1 MSDIQTPATTTKNKT
16 RNGPLFIVLIL
27 ITVLAA
33 WGYLRFSDI
42 KMPWQNQDNDSV
54 ELSLE
59 SVDQRLLETEKN
71 VLRLESERNALQQ
84 RLNESANRTNVLRD
98 EILGVTERA
107 ALIEESIIALS
118 ESEHSAQDNLRIN
131 EAILFLT
138 FAKERWQI
146 SGDLA
151 GTVRATE
158 LARLSIDN
166 LKDPKW
172 VNLRQTIAQELAA
185 YRELDTDPVA
195 IAKGEMDAL
204 EALLPQLVPLN
215 TKALNQE
222 TSKQGMTRLIN
233 ALIQVQ
239 PSGQQTLIS
248 PSERSAAKTALALDM
263 TNART
268 AILLRNNA
276 EFKASILRI
285 NQWLLR
291 LYADTPA
298 LKDRREQL
306 LLVASKPLNRSVP
319 LAGSSLNELL
329 LMQQGSEP

>member
-1 MSDIQTPATTTKNKT
+1 MSDLQTPTTATKNKT
-16 RNGPLFIVLIL
+16 RFGSLSIVLIL
-27 ITVLAA
+27 IALLAT
-33 WGYLRFSDI
+33 WGYLRFSDL
-42 KMPWQNQDNDSV
+42 KLPWQNQGNEDT

-71 VLRLESERNALQQ
+71 VTQLENERNALQQ

-107 ALIEESIIALS
+107 ALIEQSISALS

-131 EAILFLT
+131 EATLFLT
-138 FAKERWQI
+138 LAKERWQL

-151 GTVRATE
+151 GAVHATE
-158 LARLSIDN
+158 LARISIDH
-166 LKDPKW
+166 LKNPKW
-172 VNLRQTIAQELAA
+172 LNLRQTITQELNA
-185 YRELDTDPVA
+185 YRALDTDPAA
-195 IAKGEMDAL
+195 IAKGELDAL
-204 EALLPQLVPLN
+204 QALLPQLVTLSSQKSN
-215 TKALNQE
+215 AE
-222 TSKQGMTRLIN
+222 TSKHGMTRLIN

-239 PSGQQTLIS
+239 PTGQQTLIS

-263 TNART
+263 ATARM
-268 AILLRNNA
+268 AILLRNSSD
-276 EFKASILRI
+276 FKASILRI

-298 LKDRREQL
+298 LKERREQL
-306 LLVASKPLNRSVP
+306 LLVASKPLNQNMP

-329 LMQQGSEP
+329 LMQQGSAP

>member
-1 MSDIQTPATTTKNKT
+1 MSDIQPTTTETKNKT
-16 RNGPLFIVLIL
+16 RYGPLFIILIL
-27 ITVLAA
+27 VTVLAA
-33 WGYLRFSDI
+33 WSYLHFSDI
-42 KMPWQNQDNDSV
+42 KMPWQNLGGNNA

-59 SVDQRLLETEKN
+59 NVDQRLLETEKN
-71 VLRLESERNALQQ
+71 VMRLESERGALQQ
-84 RLNESANRTNVLRD
+84 RLNETANRTNVLRD

-107 ALIEESIIALS
+107 GLIEESIIALS

-138 FAKERWQI
+138 FAKERWQL

-151 GTVRATE
+151 GTIRATE

-172 VNLRQTIAQELAA
+172 VNLRQTITQELAA

-195 IAKGEMDAL
+195 IAKGELDAL
-204 EALLPQLVPLN
+204 EALLPQLVSLSTQASNP
-215 TKALNQE
+215 K

-239 PSGQQTLIS
+239 PTGQQTLIS

-263 TNART
+263 SNARM
-268 AILLRNNA
+268 AILLRNNTD
-276 EFKASILRI
+276 FKASILRI
-285 NQWLLR
+285 NKWLVR

-298 LKDRREQL
+298 LKVRREQL
-306 LLVASKPLNRSVP
+306 LLVASKPLNRFVP

-329 LMQQGSEP
+329 LMQQGSKP